1 MRPPHDLYSGG
12 VCARRRVRFWRSLGV
27 NGTGLAFHAGMI
39 VDFAANTAPALWS
52 LMAALGFLVLLI
64 LAGVDPE
71 LTEVYLGDGQI
82 LVATAALA
90 AIVIVLLVPHP

>member
-1 MRPPHDLYSGG
+1 
-12 VCARRRVRFWRSLGV
+12 
-27 NGTGLAFHAGMI
+27 MI

-52 LMAALGFLVLLI
+52 LMAALGILVLLI
-64 LAGVDPE
+64 LACVDPE

-90 AIVIVLLVPHP
+90 VIVIVLLVPHP

>member
-1 MRPPHDLYSGG
+1 
-12 VCARRRVRFWRSLGV
+12 
-27 NGTGLAFHAGMI
+27 MI
-39 VDFAANTAPALWS
+39 VDFASNAAPALWPA
-52 LMAALGFLVLLI
+52 MAALAILVLLV
-64 LAGVDPE
+64 LTCVDPE